1 MATSSNCLI
10 RAAEP
15 SEQMGSWYWSWS
27 LTKQIDGQG
36 GSFLFQEWY
45 INVCTQKQFPK
56 QDPPIHPQ
64 TSDRWPHVLLPYY
77 LSESHLSAS
86 TCRRHWQLRRFVYNW
101 CGGRMLQVDHNRTPD
116 ALLPM
121 ATPKRARCRAAH
133 CTVKDILKGNPPCQS
148 LWNDRENFALWHCRS
163 SVSRICRKNNLLH
176 LIHGH
181 GLPGTHNLAR
191 LVNFVSAASLSFF
204 CCWSL

>member
-1 MATSSNCLI
+1 MLAEKAWSRYMATPSNCLI

-45 INVCTQKQFPK
+45 INVCMQKQFPK

-77 LSESHLSAS
+77 PSESHLSAS
-86 TCRRHWQLRRFVYNW
+86 ACRRHWQLRRFVYNW

-116 ALLPM
+116 TLLPM

-133 CTVKDILKGNPPCQS
+133 CTVKDILKGNPPLHIAMKWQGKLC
-148 LWNDRENFALWHCRS
+148 FVALPLECIQDMS
-163 SVSRICRKNNLLH
+163 QE
-176 LIHGH
+176 
-181 GLPGTHNLAR
+181 
-191 LVNFVSAASLSFF
+191 
-204 CCWSL
+204 